1 VPPPLILVVED
12 DPDILEA
19 ICDILLDEGYRVARA
34 RDGLSAL
41 DRVRAERPSLVL
53 LDLMMPVMDGP
64 EFARALRS
72 RGADGEVPLL
82 VITAD
87 GNPERAGEAG
97 ADAVL
102 PKPFAA
108 EALLELVR
116 AWLPGGGGREG
127 GEAGETP
134 GRPRA

>member
-1 VPPPLILVVED
+1 MAAPLILVVED

-41 DRVRAERPSLVL
+41 DRVRAERPALVL

-64 EFARALRS
+64 AFARALRS
-72 RGADGEVPLL
+72 RGADADVPLV

-87 GNPERAGEAG
+87 NKPERAVEAG

-108 EALLELVR
+108 DALLSAVR
-116 AWLPGGGGREG
+116 AWIDDGSGGPE
-127 GEAGETP
+127 ETS
-134 GRPRA
+134 GHPRA

>member
-1 VPPPLILVVED
+1 VAAPLILVVED

-19 ICDILLDEGYRVARA
+19 ICEILLEEGYRVARA

-41 DRVRAERPSLVL
+41 DRVRAERPALVL

-64 EFARALRS
+64 AFARALRS
-72 RGADGEVPLL
+72 RGTDGDVPLV

-87 GNPERAGEAG
+87 NKPERAVEAG

-108 EALLELVR
+108 DALLAAVR
-116 AWLPGGGGREG
+116 AWIGDGSSGP
-127 GEAGETP
+127 GETP
-134 GRPRA
+134 GHPRT

>member
-1 VPPPLILVVED
+1 VAAPLILVVED

-19 ICDILLDEGYRVARA
+19 ICDILLEEGYRVAQA

-64 EFARALRS
+64 AFARALRS
-72 RGADGEVPLL
+72 RGPDGDVPLL

-87 GNPERAGEAG
+87 NKPERAIEAG

-108 EALLELVR
+108 EALLAAVR
-116 AWLPGGGGREG
+116 AWIGGRG
-127 GEAGETP
+127 APGAGETP